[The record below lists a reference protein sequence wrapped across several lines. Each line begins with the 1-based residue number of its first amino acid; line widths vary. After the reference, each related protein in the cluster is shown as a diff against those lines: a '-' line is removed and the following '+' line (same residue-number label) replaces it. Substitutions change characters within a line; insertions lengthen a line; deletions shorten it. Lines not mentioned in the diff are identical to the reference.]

1 MNIQSRMPSLPSLL
15 LGGALAYFVF
25 SVGRELFMLSRFEGA
40 LSETVVLYALLSVGV
55 LYAIYYYRLFD
66 ALTIFIRFLSLVP
79 FVFVYMTR
87 NDTNA
92 LQEFMV
98 LRNFYIQV
106 FVVLFVLVGIGIML
120 RTKLPQ
126 TFQDSLQK
134 FLPVLITSLI
144 LILFSYALVHLVVDI
159 VRI

>member
-1 MNIQSRMPSLPSLL
+1 
-15 LGGALAYFVF
+15 
-25 SVGRELFMLSRFEGA
+25 
-40 LSETVVLYALLSVGV
+40 
-55 LYAIYYYRLFD
+55 
-66 ALTIFIRFLSLVP
+66 
-79 FVFVYMTR
+79 MTR